1 MKANIIKQRNSEDIR
16 KIEITTNNSDFTIT
30 ETIDGKLSIQ
40 KNDSEDGNISIF
52 PRVSNVID
60 II

>member
-40 KNDSEDGNISIF
+40 KNYGEDGNISIF